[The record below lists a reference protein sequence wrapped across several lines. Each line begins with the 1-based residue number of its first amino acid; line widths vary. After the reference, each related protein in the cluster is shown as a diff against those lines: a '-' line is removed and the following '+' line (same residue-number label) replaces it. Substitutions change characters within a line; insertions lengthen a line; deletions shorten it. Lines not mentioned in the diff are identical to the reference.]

1 MSAFFRKLPL
11 SIKLLMIGII
21 PIVFLIYFSVIIY
34 NEKSQTVKLIG
45 NYIEGFNQSV
55 TLGELIDQLARERR
69 FSYQYVVKK
78 KDLDKMIEHRQ
89 RTDSI
94 ISILENDSNISLTDF
109 TKYPF
114 PENLHKIRSEIDT
127 ISGSSS
133 SGDIVEFYTE
143 TILRLNSL
151 NSVIPSNTF
160 LMPVYQD
167 LVAQRTLS
175 EMITYLGIIRTNV
188 FNSLYTKVSTP
199 QTLLNTLAMYKTFNS
214 YETEF
219 LLKASPLSVRS
230 YNNKKKITE
239 YGAVIDYLDNL
250 FAKLKFDS
258 TYSAEQWWDICT
270 EGMRTLRRQQRD
282 LFQTVSIKIEH
293 TYQHEKNIKNATIV
307 FLLISTLFVI
317 VFVAYTI
324 NDITKLLR
332 ELKVAA
338 RKISKGATGI
348 DLKDMPR
355 GVVGSLAKSIAQID
369 KNNLLMAQAANQIG
383 KGNFD
388 VTINPRSDED
398 VLGISI
404 KKMKRDLREFNAQK
418 DKIQKETEE
427 LIYKR
432 DEFFSIASHELK
444 TPVTSLKAY
453 TQLLLMDAKVT
464 NDEQNIK
471 MLSKMDF
478 QIVKLTSLIN
488 DLLDTSRLQSGTLS
502 YHKEPF
508 QLKKLIPD
516 AIEKIK
522 STAPDFEFVFKS
534 DTDAYV
540 NADRERIGQVITNFL
555 SNAIKYGGS
564 SKKINIELN
573 KKDNKIVCS
582 VEDFGKGIVPE
593 EQDKVFGRFYRI
605 SGKNMNTF
613 PGLGLGLFI
622 SKEIIEHHG
631 GKIGVTSERDKGSVF
646 YFELPVSEEV
656 SQKE

>member
-1 MSAFFRKLPL
+1 M
-11 SIKLLMIGII
+11 
-21 PIVFLIYFSVIIY
+21 FLIYFSVIIY
-34 NEKSQTVKLIG
+34 NEKSETVKLIG
-45 NYIEGFNQSV
+45 NYVEGVNRSV

-69 FSYQYVVKK
+69 FSYQYILKK
-78 KDLDKMIEHRQ
+78 KDLDKMIEHRE

-94 ISILENDSNISLTDF
+94 IRVLESSSYISLTDF
-109 TKYPF
+109 AKYTF
-114 PENLHKIRSEIDT
+114 LENLYKIRSEIDT
-127 ISGSSS
+127 SFGSSS

-151 NSVIPSNTF
+151 NSVIPSSTF

-199 QTLLNTLAMYKTFNS
+199 QTMLNTLAMYKTFNS

-230 YNNKKKITE
+230 YNNKKKITD
-239 YGAVIDYLDNL
+239 YSAVLAYLDNS
-250 FAKLKFDS
+250 FTRLKFDS
-258 TYSAEQWWDICT
+258 TYTADQWWNICT
-270 EGMRTLRRQQRD
+270 EGMKTLRKQQRD
-282 LFQTVSIKIEH
+282 LLESVNKKIEH
-293 TYQHEKNIKNATIV
+293 TYEHEKNIKNTTII
-307 FLLISTLFVI
+307 FLLISILFVI
-317 VFVAYTI
+317 VFVAFTI

-348 DLKDMPR
+348 DLKNMPR
-355 GVVGSLAKSIAQID
+355 GVVGSLAKSIGQID

-388 VTINPRSDED
+388 VTVTPRSDED
-398 VLGISI
+398 VLSISI

-427 LIYKR
+427 LVYKR

-453 TQLLLMDAKVT
+453 AQLLLMDAKAA

-471 MLSKMDF
+471 MLSKMDY
-478 QIVKLTSLIN
+478 QVVKLTSLIN
-488 DLLDTSRLQSGTLS
+488 DLLDTSKLQSGTLV
-502 YHKEPF
+502 YYQEPF
-508 QLKKLIPD
+508 QLKKLIPEI
-516 AIEKIK
+516 IEKLK
-522 STAPDFEFVFKS
+522 PTAPDYEFILES
-534 DTDAYV
+534 NTNAYV
-540 NADRERIGQVITNFL
+540 NADRERIGQVLMNFL
-555 SNAIKYGGS
+555 TNAIKYGGN
-564 SKKINIELN
+564 SKKIIIELN
-573 KKDNKIVCS
+573 EKNNKIICS
-582 VEDFGKGIVPE
+582 VKDFGKGIIPE

-622 SKEIIEHHG
+622 SKEIIENNG
-631 GKIGVTSERDKGSVF
+631 GKIGVTSEKDKGSVF
-646 YFELPVSEEV
+646 YFELPVSEDF
-656 SQKE
+656 SL

>member
-1 MSAFFRKLPL
+1 M
-11 SIKLLMIGII
+11 
-21 PIVFLIYFSVIIY
+21 FLIYFSVIIY
-34 NEKSQTVKLIG
+34 NEKSETVKLIG
-45 NYIEGFNQSV
+45 NYVEGVNRSV

-69 FSYQYVVKK
+69 FSYQYILKK
-78 KDLDKMIEHRQ
+78 KDLDKMIEHRE

-94 ISILENDSNISLTDF
+94 IRVLESSSYISLTDF
-109 TKYPF
+109 AKYTF
-114 PENLHKIRSEIDT
+114 LENLYKIRSEIDT
-127 ISGSSS
+127 SFGSSS

-151 NSVIPSNTF
+151 NSVIPSSTF

-188 FNSLYTKVSTP
+188 FNLLYTKVSTP
-199 QTLLNTLAMYKTFNS
+199 QTMLNTLAMYKTFNS

-230 YNNKKKITE
+230 YNNKKKITD
-239 YGAVIDYLDNL
+239 YSAVLAYLDNS
-250 FAKLKFDS
+250 FTRLKFDS
-258 TYSAEQWWDICT
+258 TYTADQWWNICT
-270 EGMRTLRRQQRD
+270 EGMKTLRKQQRD
-282 LFQTVSIKIEH
+282 LLESVNKKIEH
-293 TYQHEKNIKNATIV
+293 TYEHEKNIKNTTII
-307 FLLISTLFVI
+307 FLLISILFVI
-317 VFVAYTI
+317 VFVAFTI

-338 RKISKGATGI
+338 RKLSKGATGI
-348 DLKDMPR
+348 DLKNMPR
-355 GVVGSLAKSIAQID
+355 GVVGSLAKSIGQID

-388 VTINPRSDED
+388 VTVTPRSDED
-398 VLGISI
+398 VLSISI

-427 LIYKR
+427 LVYKR

-453 TQLLLMDAKVT
+453 AQLLLMDAKAA

-471 MLSKMDF
+471 MLSKMDY
-478 QIVKLTSLIN
+478 QVVKLTSLIN
-488 DLLDTSRLQSGTLS
+488 DLLDTSKLQSGTLV
-502 YHKEPF
+502 YYQEPF
-508 QLKKLIPD
+508 QLKKLIPEI
-516 AIEKIK
+516 IEKLK
-522 STAPDFEFVFKS
+522 PTAPDYEFILES
-534 DTDAYV
+534 NTNAYV
-540 NADRERIGQVITNFL
+540 NADRERIGQVLMNFL
-555 SNAIKYGGS
+555 TNAIKYGGN
-564 SKKINIELN
+564 SKKIIIELN
-573 KKDNKIVCS
+573 EKNNKIICS
-582 VEDFGKGIVPE
+582 VKDFGKGIIPE

-622 SKEIIEHHG
+622 SKEIIENNG
-631 GKIGVTSERDKGSVF
+631 GKIGVTSEKDKGSVF
-646 YFELPVSEEV
+646 YFELPVSEDF
-656 SQKE
+656 SL

>member
-1 MSAFFRKLPL
+1 MSVFFRKLPL

-34 NEKSQTVKLIG
+34 NQKSQTVKLIG
-45 NYIEGFNQSV
+45 NYIEGFNRSV

-69 FSYQYVVKK
+69 FSYEYVVKK
-78 KDLDKMIEHRQ
+78 KDLDKMIEHRE

-94 ISILENDSNISLTDF
+94 ISVLEKNSYISLTDF
-109 TKYPF
+109 AKYTF
-114 PENLHKIRSEIDT
+114 LDNLYKIRSKIDT
-127 ISGSSS
+127 ISESSS

-199 QTLLNTLAMYKTFNS
+199 QTLLNTLAMYKTFTS

-219 LLKASPLSVRS
+219 LLKASPLSVRG
-230 YNNKKKITE
+230 YNNKKKITD
-239 YGAVIDYLDNL
+239 YGAVIDYLDKL
-250 FAKLKFDS
+250 FTKLEFDS

-307 FLLISTLFVI
+307 FLLISVLVVIIFVS
-317 VFVAYTI
+317 YTI
-324 NDITKLLR
+324 NHITKLLR

-348 DLKDMPR
+348 DLRDMPR

-388 VTINPRSDED
+388 VTITPRSDED
-398 VLGISI
+398 VLSISI

-427 LIYKR
+427 LVYKR

-453 TQLLLMDAKVT
+453 TQLLLMDAKVS
-464 NDEQNIK
+464 NDEQNMK
-471 MLSKMDF
+471 MLSKMDY

-488 DLLDTSRLQSGTLS
+488 DLLDTSKLQSGTLT
-502 YHKEPF
+502 YHQESF
-508 QLKKLIPD
+508 QLKKLIPE

-522 STAPDFEFVFKS
+522 PTAPDQEFIFKCN
-534 DTDAYV
+534 TDAYV
-540 NADRERIGQVITNFL
+540 NADRERIGQVIINFL
-555 SNAIKYGGS
+555 SNAIKYGDG

-573 KKDNKIVCS
+573 EKDNKIICS
-582 VEDFGKGIVPE
+582 VEDFGKGIIPE

-622 SKEIIEHHG
+622 SKEIIENQD
-631 GKIGVTSERDKGSVF
+631 GKIGVTSEKDKGSVF
-646 YFELPVSEEV
+646 YFELPISEET
-656 SQKE
+656 SL

>member
-1 MSAFFRKLPL
+1 
-11 SIKLLMIGII
+11 MIGII

-45 NYIEGFNQSV
+45 NYIESVNRSV

-69 FSYQYVVKK
+69 YSYQYIVKK
-78 KDLDKMIEHRQ
+78 EDFDKVLEHRQ
-89 RTDSI
+89 KTDSI
-94 ISILENDSNISLTDF
+94 IGILEKNSYISLTDF
-109 TKYPF
+109 AKYTF
-114 PENLHKIRSEIDT
+114 LQNLHEIRSEIDT
-127 ISGSSS
+127 ISNSSS

-151 NSVIPSNTF
+151 NSIIPGNAF

-219 LLKASPLSVRS
+219 LLKASPLSVSS

-239 YGAVIDYLDNL
+239 YGAVINYLDKL
-250 FAKLKFDS
+250 FTKLKFDS
-258 TYSAEQWWDICT
+258 TYSAERWWDICT
-270 EGMRTLRRQQRD
+270 EGMRVLRKQQRD
-282 LFQTVSIKIEH
+282 LLQTVNIKIED
-293 TYQHEKNIKNATIV
+293 TYQHEKNIKNTTII
-307 FLLISTLFVI
+307 FLLISILLVIIFVS
-317 VFVAYTI
+317 YTI

-338 RKISKGATGI
+338 RKISRGATGI
-348 DLKDMPR
+348 DLRDMPR

-388 VTINPRSDED
+388 VAINPRSDED

-404 KKMKRDLREFNAQK
+404 KKMKRDLREFNDQK

-427 LIYKR
+427 LVYKR

-453 TQLLLMDAKVT
+453 TQLLLMDAKAT
-464 NDEQNIK
+464 NDEQNLK
-471 MLSKMDF
+471 MLSKMDH

-488 DLLDTSRLQSGTLS
+488 DLLDTSKLQNGTLT
-502 YHKEPF
+502 YHKELF

-516 AIEKIK
+516 TIEKLK
-522 STAPDFEFVFKS
+522 PTAPDHEFEFKS
-534 DTDAYV
+534 GADAYV
-540 NADRERIGQVITNFL
+540 NADRERIDQVIINFL

-573 KKDNKIVCS
+573 EKDNKIVCS
-582 VEDFGKGIVPE
+582 VEDFGKGIIPE
-593 EQDKVFGRFYRI
+593 EQEKVFGRFYRI

-622 SKEIIEHHG
+622 SKEIIENHG
-631 GKIGVTSERDKGSVF
+631 GRIGVRSEKDKGSVF
-646 YFELPVSEEV
+646 YFELPVSEKV
-656 SQKE
+656 I

>member
-1 MSAFFRKLPL
+1 
-11 SIKLLMIGII
+11 MIGII
-21 PIVFLIYFSVIIY
+21 PIMFLIYFSVIIY
-34 NEKSQTVKLIG
+34 NEKSETVKLIG
-45 NYIEGFNQSV
+45 NYVEGVNRSV

-69 FSYQYVVKK
+69 FSYQYILKK
-78 KDLDKMIEHRQ
+78 KELDKMIEHRE

-94 ISILENDSNISLTDF
+94 IRALENSSYISLTDF
-109 TKYPF
+109 AKYTF
-114 PENLHKIRSEIDT
+114 LENLYKIRSEIDT
-127 ISGSSS
+127 SFGSSS

-151 NSVIPSNTF
+151 NSVIPSSTF

-188 FNSLYTKVSTP
+188 FNLLYTKVSTP
-199 QTLLNTLAMYKTFNS
+199 QTMLNTLAMYKTFNS

-230 YNNKKKITE
+230 YNNKKKITD
-239 YGAVIDYLDNL
+239 YSAVLAYLDNS
-250 FAKLKFDS
+250 FTRLKFDS
-258 TYSAEQWWDICT
+258 TYTADQWWNICT
-270 EGMRTLRRQQRD
+270 EGMKTLRKQQRD
-282 LFQTVSIKIEH
+282 LLESVNKKIEH
-293 TYQHEKNIKNATIV
+293 TYEHEKNIKNTTII
-307 FLLISTLFVI
+307 FLLISILFVI
-317 VFVAYTI
+317 VFVAFTI

-348 DLKDMPR
+348 DLKNMPR
-355 GVVGSLAKSIAQID
+355 GVVGSLAKSIGQID

-388 VTINPRSDED
+388 VTVTPRSDED
-398 VLGISI
+398 VLSISI

-427 LIYKR
+427 LVYKR

-453 TQLLLMDAKVT
+453 AQLLLMDAKAA

-471 MLSKMDF
+471 MLSKMDY
-478 QIVKLTSLIN
+478 QVVKLTSLIN
-488 DLLDTSRLQSGTLS
+488 DLLDTSKLQSGTLV
-502 YHKEPF
+502 YYQEPF
-508 QLKKLIPD
+508 QLKKLIPEI
-516 AIEKIK
+516 IEKLK
-522 STAPDFEFVFKS
+522 PTAPDYEFILES
-534 DTDAYV
+534 NTNAYV
-540 NADRERIGQVITNFL
+540 NADRERIGQVLMNFL
-555 SNAIKYGGS
+555 TNAIKYGGN
-564 SKKINIELN
+564 SKKIIIELN
-573 KKDNKIVCS
+573 EKNNKIICS
-582 VEDFGKGIVPE
+582 VKDFGKGIIPE

-622 SKEIIEHHG
+622 SKEIIENNG
-631 GKIGVTSERDKGSVF
+631 GKIGVTSEKDKGSVF
-646 YFELPVSEEV
+646 YFELPVSEDF
-656 SQKE
+656 SL